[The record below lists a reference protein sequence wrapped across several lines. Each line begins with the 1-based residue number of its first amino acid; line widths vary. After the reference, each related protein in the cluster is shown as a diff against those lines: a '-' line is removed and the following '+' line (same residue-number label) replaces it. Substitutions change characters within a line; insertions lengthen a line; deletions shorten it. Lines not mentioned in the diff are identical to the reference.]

1 MKLNDL
7 QVPKE
12 ATTKSTKRLGRGP
25 GTGQGCTS
33 GKGHKGQRSRSGG
46 GVRRGFEG
54 GQMPLI
60 RRVPK
65 RGFFNIF
72 RKTYEIVNLSDIA
85 GKELGGEI
93 TPDILKTAGL
103 VNKSDAKVKVLGSGE
118 INKALNIK
126 AHAFSKSAREK
137 IEKVGGTVEVI

>member
-1 MKLNDL
+1 MKLNEL
-7 QVPKE
+7 KIPKG
-12 ATTKSTKRLGRGP
+12 ATSKTTKRLGRGP
-25 GTGQGCTS
+25 GTGQGTTS

-60 RRVPK
+60 RRLPK
-65 RGFFNIF
+65 RGFFNLF
-72 RKTYEIVNLSDIA
+72 RTTYEIVNLTDIA
-85 GKELGGEI
+85 RKELKGEV
-93 TPDILKTAGL
+93 TPEVLRTAGL
-103 VNKSDAKVKVLGSGE
+103 VKKSDAKVKILGTGE
-118 INKALNIK
+118 VEKTLNIK